1 MFFILL
7 FNLYFFLDHFQPS
20 EEILAEGLPA
30 DEELAEDQD
39 LDDMYTLEE
48 LFKELESGDPV
59 KAGKLIL
66 QKKKLFVP
74 MRKHFQVCILILF
87 IGFWTQNNDLQVNN
101 PETVVNFFHNSH
113 NLAWSSAI
121 YQNLLRLF
129 NLWND
134 KKIHVICVKI
144 A

>member
-1 MFFILL
+1 M
-7 FNLYFFLDHFQPS
+7 FLDHFQPS

-74 MRKHFQVCILILF
+74 MRKHFQVCISILF
-87 IGFWTQNNDLQVNN
+87 IVFLTKNDDVNN
-101 PETVVNFFHNSH
+101 YEPVVNFFHPSH
-113 NLAWSSAI
+113 NLPEFTDFV
-121 YQNLLRLF
+121 QLM
-129 NLWND
+129 
-134 KKIHVICVKI
+134 K
-144 A
+144 

>member
-1 MFFILL
+1 MFFTLV
-7 FNLYFFLDHFQPS
+7 FNFYFFLDHFQPS

-39 LDDMYTLEE
+39 LDDKYTLEE

-74 MRKHFQVCILILF
+74 MRKHFQVMILLLF
-87 IGFWTQNNDLQVNN
+87 MVFQTQ
-101 PETVVNFFHNSH
+101 
-113 NLAWSSAI
+113 
-121 YQNLLRLF
+121 Y
-129 NLWND
+129 
-134 KKIHVICVKI
+134 IH
-144 A
+144 AYS

>member
-1 MFFILL
+1 MPQTNNWSGTIFGRFLQQTGSRSSVIYWSSLIFKACLVDL
-7 FNLYFFLDHFQPS
+7 FFFLDHFQPS

-39 LDDMYTLEE
+39 LDDMYTLDE

-74 MRKHFQVCILILF
+74 MRKHFQVMILLLF
-87 IGFWTQNNDLQVNN
+87 MVFQTQ
-101 PETVVNFFHNSH
+101 
-113 NLAWSSAI
+113 
-121 YQNLLRLF
+121 Y
-129 NLWND
+129 
-134 KKIHVICVKI
+134 IH
-144 A
+144 AYS

>member
-1 MFFILL
+1 M
-7 FNLYFFLDHFQPS
+7 
-20 EEILAEGLPA
+20 AEGLPA

-74 MRKHFQVCILILF
+74 MRKHFQVENLRKLINQLSVRS
-87 IGFWTQNNDLQVNN
+87 L
-101 PETVVNFFHNSH
+101 
-113 NLAWSSAI
+113 LASYLGHI
-121 YQNLLRLF
+121 
-129 NLWND
+129 
-134 KKIHVICVKI
+134 
-144 A
+144 

>member
-1 MFFILL
+1 MFFTLV
-7 FNLYFFLDHFQPS
+7 FNFYFFLDHFQPS

-87 IGFWTQNNDLQVNN
+87 IGF
-101 PETVVNFFHNSH
+101 
-113 NLAWSSAI
+113 
-121 YQNLLRLF
+121 
-129 NLWND
+129 
-134 KKIHVICVKI
+134 
-144 A
+144 